1 MSLHGFRHNKEH
13 NLSDK
18 GALVNMDDEWQSAGS
33 ENAANAELVSSAPVD
48 PSVDSEESR
57 IIFQTKRV
65 NLAIAVLPNAFD
77 DARFHIGGM
86 DDPRIIT
93 PLGSEIVL
101 NVYNQDG
108 LRSHGWKLIRR
119 TPPSP
124 VPRKPHRTRQP
135 FRVPKSRTFPPMNKE
150 RRISL
155 SINRVCTLISVRN

>member
-1 MSLHGFRHNKEH
+1 M
-13 NLSDK
+13 
-18 GALVNMDDEWQSAGS
+18 NMDDEWQSAGS

-48 PSVDSEESR
+48 ASVDSEESR

-119 TPPSP
+119 TPPFPSP
-124 VPRKPHRTRQP
+124 EKAASDPPAFQGAEISHIPPNEQGTAHFIVDQPGVYTYICPELNDHDIGLYGIWEVVPGH
-135 FRVPKSRTFPPMNKE
+135 
-150 RRISL
+150 
-155 SINRVCTLISVRN
+155 